1 LAAGVVS
8 LYRTLDGELT
18 HTVQGVSTTFTMDG
32 SFTFSGLTVGTY
44 IAEFV
49 VRESAE
55 PSRLSWSNA
64 GTLTS
69 ATTFTLTNGNPFN
82 LGIVTVPEGS
92 ISSVRLSGADRF
104 ATAVEISR
112 SPVFAAANPV
122 VYIANGRVPWD
133 ALSAG
138 PAAADRGGALLLVEP
153 NSIPPVVEAEL
164 DRLQPSKIIIVGGTG
179 VVSSAVQTALQ
190 ALTVLPGDVKRLG
203 GAEQCATSR
212 AIIVD
217 AFGPT
222 GLDTLLFATGTAFP
236 DALNAGPCASRSDR
250 AVLLVDGAQTSLPM
264 ATRTLI
270 QDLNLA
276 SIYLIG

>member
-1 LAAGVVS
+1 MPAALAAGVVS

-32 SFTFSGLTVGTY
+32 SFIFSGLTAGTY

-122 VYIANGRVPWD
+122 VYIANGSVPWD
-133 ALSAG
+133 DCLPVRPPPGASCCSTSLTRSRRWSRRSFNDCSPVRSSSSVARELSLQRCRLRFKLSPSS
-138 PAAADRGGALLLVEP
+138 PATLNASGEP
-153 NSIPPVVEAEL
+153 NDAPTRGRSSST
-164 DRLQPSKIIIVGGTG
+164 PS
-179 VVSSAVQTALQ
+179 ARPA
-190 ALTVLPGDVKRLG
+190 
-203 GAEQCATSR
+203 
-212 AIIVD
+212 
-217 AFGPT
+217 
-222 GLDTLLFATGTAFP
+222 
-236 DALNAGPCASRSDR
+236 
-250 AVLLVDGAQTSLPM
+250 
-264 ATRTLI
+264 
-270 QDLNLA
+270 
-276 SIYLIG
+276 